1 MGEGDSVTEPVRTK
15 ATIDYEWKGPT
26 GPFSLAL
33 APGVFAPTHTSRVLA
48 ETLEIRPGE
57 TVFDVGC
64 GSGILSFVA
73 ARMGAGRVYGVDIV
87 PESID
92 VARENAAR
100 LGLSD
105 RTEFRAGNLFDPFP
119 GVVADVIIGDV
130 SGIPD
135 ELALESGWFPGGYAG
150 GPTGAEVP
158 VAMIEASA
166 ERLVRGG
173 RMYLPTGT
181 IQWEERVLDAAR
193 RVFGAANLERLTQ
206 REFPLPSLL
215 SKSKSLARLM
225 TEGLVTLRQRGSRLL
240 WRLAIWRCVRT

>member
-1 MGEGDSVTEPVRTK
+1 MRMAEPPPTEDLR
-15 ATIDYEWKGPT
+15 DFEWKGPT
-26 GPFSLAL
+26 GPFSLSL
-33 APGVFAPTHTSRVLA
+33 APGVFAPTHTSRLLA
-48 ETLEIRPGE
+48 EALEIRPGE

-73 ARMGAGRVYGVDIV
+73 ARMGAARVYGVDIV
-87 PESID
+87 PQAIA
-92 VARENAAR
+92 VARENADR

-119 GVVADVIIGDV
+119 DVVADVIIGDV

-135 ELALESGWFPGGYAG
+135 EIAMESGWFPGGHAG

-166 ERLVRGG
+166 DRLVPGG

-181 IQWEERVLDAAR
+181 IQWEERVLEAAR
-193 RVFGAANLERLTQ
+193 RVFGAANLERLAQ
-206 REFPLPSLL
+206 REFPLPGLL
-215 SKSKSLARLM
+215 AKSKALARLM
-225 TEGLVTLRQRGSRLL
+225 TEGLITLRQRGSRLL
-240 WRLAIWRCVRT
+240 WRLAIWRCVRP

>member
-1 MGEGDSVTEPVRTK
+1 MRMAEPVRTEVPREF
-15 ATIDYEWKGPT
+15 EWKGPT

-33 APGVFAPTHTSRVLA
+33 APGVFAPTHTSRTLA
-48 ETLEIRPGE
+48 EALEVRPGE

-73 ARMGAGRVYGVDIV
+73 ARMGARRVYGVDIV
-87 PESID
+87 PAAIT
-92 VARENAAR
+92 VARDNAVR
-100 LGLSD
+100 LGLAQ

-119 GVVADVIIGDV
+119 DVVTDVIIGDV

-135 ELALESGWFPGGYAG
+135 ELAAESGWFPGGYGG
-150 GPTGAEVP
+150 GPTGSEVP

-181 IQWEERVLDAAR
+181 IQFEDRVLEAAR
-193 RVFGAANLERLTQ
+193 RVFGAANLEAILQ
-206 REFPLPSLL
+206 REFPLPGLL
-215 SKSKSLARLM
+215 AKSKALARLM
-225 TEGLVTLRQRGSRLL
+225 AEGLVTLRQRGSRLL
-240 WRLAIWRCVRT
+240 WRLAIWRCVRP